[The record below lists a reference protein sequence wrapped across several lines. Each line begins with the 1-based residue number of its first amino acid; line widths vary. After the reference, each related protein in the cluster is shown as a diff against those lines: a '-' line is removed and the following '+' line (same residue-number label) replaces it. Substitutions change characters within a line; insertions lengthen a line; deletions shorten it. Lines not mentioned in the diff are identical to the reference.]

1 MNMQQSLH
9 PLKLPTAPPLLARW
23 AMGLLLP
30 VLLFVVSGCIP
41 ITAEEATPAPTQA
54 PQTVPVLALAPPSA
68 RPGTTVFLSSA
79 GWQPNDVLTLNLVSL
94 QAGEPMT
101 TTIFTDAADEQGRF
115 NASFLLPADLEQS
128 DEPTVTVVV
137 TSNTSGASAAA
148 PFLLAIATAMPTAM
162 PTVQATNTAVAT
174 ETATAVATATQT
186 PAPTASPAQPATPRP
201 TNFAVVTSAGLNLRT
216 GPAVTYAVI
225 RALSAGTGVTVL
237 GRNANGDWL
246 YVRLSNGAEGW
257 LATRFTDFNGAV
269 PVVATPALPPTPTL
283 TAVTTPTPVI
293 SEWRGE
299 YYNNDALLYPPVFI
313 RNDAGIDFAWG
324 QGSPGAGIPNDEF
337 SVRWTR
343 SLSFSEGTY
352 RFNAT
357 SDDGVRVWL
366 DGDLIIDQ
374 WRDSSVVTYSAERYV
389 SGGTHA
395 VRVEYYEN
403 NQTATMRFWWE
414 RLDATPSYPD
424 WKGEYWSN
432 RSFDGNPTLTR
443 NDEEIDFN
451 WGSRAPDDR
460 LPRDNFAVRWTQR
473 VEFDDGLYRFYA
485 RADDG
490 IRVYLDN
497 ELILDEWHDNL
508 SNVEYAVDRRLDD
521 DDYRLRVEYY
531 ERAGGALAEFGW
543 RRISETATATPVP
556 TQTATPTTASPT
568 ATATPLPTLTA
579 TATVPATATPTT
591 APPTATATATTVPP
605 TATPVP
611 VATISPTTGEVG
623 TQVTL
628 TGGGFPA
635 DITVNVHL
643 GALAA
648 AAAADAAPTI
658 YATTTT
664 DGSGAYQVT
673 FAMPSQWPDGSP
685 IPDGQVVVIVA
696 TADFSTQAS
705 TIFAYCTNAAT
716 TTPTATPTA
725 TATPGA
731 TATETAVATSTPVVT
746 PSPTVVVSPTPAAN
760 VRLTP
765 TTGGA
770 NTQVVV
776 SGSGFPANS
785 TVYIYLGAF
794 DGAIN
799 PNDNPEHYVILPTN
813 ANGEYSGVL
822 AIPSTWPTGEAIAPG
837 PVIVLVA
844 TNDFSAQ
851 ASATFTYTG
860 PTP

>member
-1 MNMQQSLH
+1 MNMQQPLH
-9 PLKLPTAPPLLARW
+9 PLNLPTAPWLARW
-23 AMGLLLP
+23 AMALLLP
-30 VLLFVVSGCIP
+30 LLLFVLSGCIP

-54 PQTVPVLALAPPSA
+54 PQVVPVLALAPPSA

-79 GWQPNDVLTLNLVSL
+79 GWQPNEVVTLNIVSL
-94 QAGEPMT
+94 QAGETMT

-115 NASFLLPADLEQS
+115 NASFLLPADLDQS
-128 DEPTVTVVV
+128 DEPMVTVVV
-137 TSNTSGASAAA
+137 TANTREVSASA
-148 PFLLAIATAMPTAM
+148 PFLLAIATAMPTAQS
-162 PTVQATNTAVAT
+162 THTASA
-174 ETATAVATATQT
+174 TATATAATTAIATATQT
-186 PAPTASPAQPATPRP
+186 PLPTTVPAQTATPRP
-201 TNFAVVTSAGLNLRT
+201 TNFAVVISAGLNLRA

-225 RALSAGTGVTVL
+225 RPLSAGTGVTVL
-237 GRNANGDWL
+237 GRNANGEWL
-246 YVRLSNGAEGW
+246 YVRLSNGTEGW

-269 PVVATPALPPTPTL
+269 PIVATPALPPTPTI
-283 TAVTTPTPVI
+283 TAAATPTPVI

-324 QGSPGAGIPNDEF
+324 QGSPGTAIPNDEF

-343 SLSFSEGTY
+343 SLSFAEGTY

-389 SGGTHA
+389 SGGAHA

-403 NQTATMRFWWE
+403 NQTATIRFWWE
-414 RLDATPSYPD
+414 RLDSTPSYSD

-432 RSFDGNPTLTR
+432 RSFDGSPTLTR

-451 WGSRAPDDR
+451 WGSRGPDDR

-508 SNVEYAVDRRLDD
+508 STVEYAVDRRLDD

-531 ERAGGALAEFGW
+531 ERSGGALAEFGW

-556 TQTATPTTASPT
+556 TQTATPTTVPPT

-579 TATVPATATPTT
+579 TATVPPTATPTT
-591 APPTATATATTVPP
+591 APPTATATPTTVPL

-611 VATISPTTGEVG
+611 VATSRPTTGEAG
-623 TQVTL
+623 TQVTI
-628 TGGGFPA
+628 TGSGFPA
-635 DITVNVHL
+635 NTAVNVHL
-643 GALAA
+643 GALASA
-648 AAAADAAPTI
+648 AAANATPTI

-664 DGSGAYQVT
+664 DSNGAYQVT
-673 FAMPSQWPDGSP
+673 FAMPSQWPDGST
-685 IPDGQVVVIVA
+685 ISEGQVVVIVA
-696 TADFSTQAS
+696 TADFSIQVS
-705 TIFAYCTNAAT
+705 TIFAYRTSNAT
-716 TTPTATPTA
+716 TTPTVTPTA
-725 TATPGA
+725 TATTVA
-731 TATETAVATSTPVVT
+731 TATSIATSTPT
-746 PSPTVVVSPTPAAN
+746 ALPSPTIAVSPTPAAN
-760 VRLTP
+760 VRLMP
-765 TTGGA
+765 TTGGP

-794 DGAIN
+794 DGAID
-799 PNDNPEHYVILPTN
+799 PNDNPEHYVILSTN
-813 ANGEYSGVL
+813 TNGEYSGVL
-822 AIPSTWPTGEAIAPG
+822 AIPSTWPTGESIAAG
-837 PVIVLVA
+837 TMIILVA
-844 TNDFSAQ
+844 TNDFSVQ